1 MLSICTK
8 EVRHKVLPSHHNTKL
23 TTQAKSILY
32 KTAMFELSHQVA
44 TGKEQ
49 AKQLFTNLKTL
60 QQRLEDTGTDA
71 TILQDLNICVAN
83 AQEISTVAFLF
94 IEKEAEKYVFLT
106 FSCS

>member
-1 MLSICTK
+1 
-8 EVRHKVLPSHHNTKL
+8 
-23 TTQAKSILY
+23 
-32 KTAMFELSHQVA
+32 MFALSHQVA

-71 TILQDLNICVAN
+71 TILQDLNICVAK

-94 IEKEAEKYVFLT
+94 IEKEAEKYVCFT
-106 FSCS
+106 FSRLRSGADMKSISALVKRQTT